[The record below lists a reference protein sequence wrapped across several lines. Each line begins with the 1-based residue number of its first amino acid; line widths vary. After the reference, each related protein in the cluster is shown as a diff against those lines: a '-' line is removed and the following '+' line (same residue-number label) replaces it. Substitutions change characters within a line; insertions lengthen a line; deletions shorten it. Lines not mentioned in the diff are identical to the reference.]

1 MLYDTDRIR
10 QALEDRNLSKVSR
23 QTGVSLQTLY
33 NIMRG
38 HDNPNRD
45 TLKALT
51 DYIRSREDG

>member
-38 HDNPNRD
+38 HDNLSRD